1 MTKLHPLL
9 IWLIKHKKKPS
20 DPKQYR
26 AYMLTWLLLFSF
38 LITAVVLVHLLIGTE
53 ETSPN
58 RRTYIVLIL
67 AIMILLALTFS
78 MNRRGHYYISAGLFV
93 ACAVIGPWGSL
104 LLDPAVFSGDFV
116 PLVYVSLSVLL
127 SSILL
132 PLFSTISLAA
142 LQITGLAFVLLH
154 SPASK
159 MINIPSFLA
168 YIFFFSGLSIIS
180 NLLSKRDMDE
190 INHQR
195 SQLMRIA
202 AKLKEQ
208 SIRDHLTNLFN
219 RRYMEWILVQE
230 ILRASERQ
238 ISIGVIMLDI
248 DHFKKYNDTLGHAA
262 GDKLLIAL
270 GKFLLQQVRIVD
282 SICRYGGDEFVIVL
296 PGASYNAVQDIAEK
310 LRINVKKAHMDYP
323 DLTVKPI
330 SISQGA
336 VLFPDHGSTKEEL
349 LEAADTALY
358 RAKREGRDRVVIA
371 ELDG

>member
-1 MTKLHPLL
+1 MAKIHPLL
-9 IWLIKHKKKPS
+9 IWLVKHKKKPS
-20 DPKQYR
+20 DPKHYR
-26 AYMLTWLLLFSF
+26 AYMLAWLLLFSF
-38 LITAVVLVHLLIGTE
+38 LVAAAVLVHLLIGTE

-58 RRTYIVLIL
+58 RSIYIWLIL
-67 AIMILLALTFS
+67 TVMVLLALAFGF
-78 MNRRGHYYISAGLFV
+78 NRRGYYYISAGLFV
-93 ACAVIGPWGSL
+93 ACAVLGPWGSL

-142 LQITGLAFVLLH
+142 LQIAGLTFVLLY

-180 NLLSKRDMDE
+180 NLLSKRDMDK

-208 SIRDHLTNLFN
+208 TVRDHLTNLFN
-219 RRYMEWILVQE
+219 RRYLEWILVQE
-230 ILRASERQ
+230 ILWASERKV
-238 ISIGVIMLDI
+238 SIGVIMLDI
-248 DHFKKYNDTLGHAA
+248 DHFKEYNDTLGHAA

-296 PGASYNAVQDIAEK
+296 PGASYQAVQDIAEK
-310 LRINVKKAHMDYP
+310 IRINVKKAHMDYP
-323 DLTVKPI
+323 DLAAKPI
-330 SISQGA
+330 SISLGA
-336 VLFPDHGSTKEEL
+336 VLFPNHGSTKEKL
-349 LEAADTALY
+349 LKAADTALY

-371 ELDG
+371 ELGG

>member
-142 LQITGLAFVLLH
+142 LQITGLTFVLLH

>member
-1 MTKLHPLL
+1 
-9 IWLIKHKKKPS
+9 
-20 DPKQYR
+20 
-26 AYMLTWLLLFSF
+26 MLTWLLLFSF